1 MRVGLISFHSFYQP
15 GGVKRHVLGL
25 KEEFKKRGIYSKIIA
40 PRRNWLED
48 YGKDVILLGTSFPLS
63 FSGGQS
69 DFNINFNPLAID
81 RVLKKEKFDVLHF
94 HNFGF
99 PSTWQ
104 ILEKSES
111 LNILTF
117 HANIGGSKFLK
128 RFPIFLYLLNKI
140 VQWKIDGII
149 GVASLNLKVFKDF
162 KGPKVVV
169 PNGIDLEEFNPRVPK
184 LKKFC
189 DGKINILFVGR
200 IEERKGLIYLLK
212 AFKILTRKFSNTEL
226 PSPSSHLWERGGRR
240 GRSLLRPKEARGKK
254 RMKSSS
260 PLRLIIVGEGELKE
274 YCQNYVKE
282 NNLKEVCFE
291 GQITGPKLPS
301 YYRTCDIYCS
311 PAIYGESFGIV
322 LIEAMASSVP
332 VVAFANEG
340 YKRVLEKGKGKRF
353 LVRPKDYKTLAK
365 KLEILIKNPKIRKE
379 MGEWGIREAKKYSW
393 PKIADQVLD
402 FYQLCLRE
410 KGERKKAGSFFLGK
424 SFKKIFSKI
433 YNKNILN
440 WLKKLKI

>member
-1 MRVGLISFHSFYQP
+1 MRVGLISFHSFFQP

-25 KEEFKKRGIYSKIIA
+25 QEEFKKRGIYSKIIA
-40 PRRNWLED
+40 PRRNRLEN

-69 DFNINFNPLAID
+69 DFDINFNPLAID
-81 RVLKKEKFDVLHF
+81 RVLQKEKFDVLHF

-162 KGPKVVV
+162 KGPKVVI
-169 PNGIDLEEFNPRVPK
+169 PNGIDLEEFNPRVSK

-200 IEERKGLIYLLK
+200 IEKRKGLIYLLK
-212 AFKILTRKFSNTEL
+212 AFKILTRKFSN
-226 PSPSSHLWERGGRR
+226 
-240 GRSLLRPKEARGKK
+240 
-254 RMKSSS
+254 
-260 PLRLIIVGEGELKE
+260 LRLIIVGEGELKG

-291 GQITGPKLPS
+291 EQITGSRLPS
-301 YYRTCDIYCS
+301 YYRTCDVYCS

-322 LIEAMASSVP
+322 LIEAMASSIP

-340 YKRVLEKGKGKRF
+340 YQQVLKGKGSKF
-353 LVRPKDYKTLAK
+353 LVKPQDYKTLAK
-365 KLEILIKNPKIRKE
+365 KLENLIKSEKLRKE
-379 MGEWGIREAKKYSW
+379 MGEWGQAEAQKYSW
-393 PKIADQVLD
+393 PKITEKILD
-402 FYQLCLRE
+402 FYEFCRKE
-410 KGERKKAGSFFLGK
+410 KQKRKVK
-424 SFKKIFSKI
+424 SFAIDKILNKM
-433 YNKNILN
+433 YYKNILN
-440 WLKKLKI
+440 WLKWPK

>member
-1 MRVGLISFHSFYQP
+1 MRVGLISFHSFFQP

-40 PRRNWLED
+40 PRRNRLED

-69 DFNINFNPLAID
+69 DFDINFNPLAID
-81 RVLKKEKFDVLHF
+81 RVLQKEKFDVLHF

-117 HANIGGSKFLK
+117 HANIEGSKFLK

-162 KGPKVVV
+162 KGPKVVI
-169 PNGIDLEEFNPRVPK
+169 PNGIDLEEFNPRVSK

-200 IEERKGLIYLLK
+200 IEKRKGLIYLLK
-212 AFKILTRKFSNTEL
+212 AFKILTRKFSN
-226 PSPSSHLWERGGRR
+226 
-240 GRSLLRPKEARGKK
+240 
-254 RMKSSS
+254 
-260 PLRLIIVGEGELKE
+260 LRLIIVGEGELKG

-291 GQITGPKLPS
+291 EQITGSRLPS
-301 YYRTCDIYCS
+301 YYRTCDVYCS

-322 LIEAMASSVP
+322 LIEAMASSIP

-340 YKRVLEKGKGKRF
+340 YQQVLKGKGSKF
-353 LVRPKDYKTLAK
+353 LVKPRDYKTLAE
-365 KLEILIKNPKIRKE
+365 KLEILIKNPQLRKE
-379 MGEWGIREAKKYSW
+379 MGEWGQTEAQKYSW
-393 PKIADQVLD
+393 PRIADRVLD
-402 FYQLCLRE
+402 FYELCQ
-410 KGERKKAGSFFLGK
+410 KKKQKRQKFTLDKFLK
-424 SFKKIFSKI
+424 KI
-433 YNKNILN
+433 YNKNILS
-440 WLKKLKI
+440 WLKKPI

>member
-1 MRVGLISFHSFYQP
+1 MRVGLISFHSFFQP

-25 KEEFKKRGIYSKIIA
+25 QEEFKKRGIYSKIIA
-40 PRRNWLED
+40 PRRNRLEN

-69 DFNINFNPLAID
+69 DFDINFNPLAID
-81 RVLKKEKFDVLHF
+81 RVLQKEKFDVLHF

-162 KGPKVVV
+162 KGPKVVI
-169 PNGIDLEEFNPRVPK
+169 PNGIDLEEFNPRVSK

-200 IEERKGLIYLLK
+200 IEKRKGLIYLLK
-212 AFKILTRKFSNTEL
+212 AFKILTRKFSN
-226 PSPSSHLWERGGRR
+226 
-240 GRSLLRPKEARGKK
+240 
-254 RMKSSS
+254 
-260 PLRLIIVGEGELKE
+260 LRLIIVGEGELKE

-322 LIEAMASSVP
+322 LIEAMASNVP

-340 YKRVLEKGKGKRF
+340 YQQVLKGKGSKF
-353 LVRPKDYKTLAK
+353 LVKPRDYKTLAE
-365 KLEILIKNPKIRKE
+365 KLEILIKNPQLRKE
-379 MGEWGIREAKKYSW
+379 MGEWGQTEAQKYSW
-393 PKIADQVLD
+393 PRIADRVLD
-402 FYQLCLRE
+402 FYELCQ
-410 KGERKKAGSFFLGK
+410 KKKQKRQKFTLDKFLK
-424 SFKKIFSKI
+424 KI
-433 YNKNILN
+433 YNKNILS
-440 WLKKLKI
+440 WLKKPI

>member
-1 MRVGLISFHSFYQP
+1 MRIGLISFHSFFQP

-25 KEEFKKRGIYSKIIA
+25 QKEFKKRGIYSKIIA
-40 PRRNWLED
+40 PRRNRLED

-69 DFNINFNPLAID
+69 DFDINFNPLAID
-81 RVLKKEKFDVLHF
+81 RVLQKEKFDVLHF

-169 PNGIDLEEFNPRVPK
+169 PNGIDLEEFNPRIPK

-200 IEERKGLIYLLK
+200 MEERKGLIYLLK
-212 AFKILTRKFSNTEL
+212 AFKILTRKFCN
-226 PSPSSHLWERGGRR
+226 
-240 GRSLLRPKEARGKK
+240 
-254 RMKSSS
+254 
-260 PLRLIIVGEGELKE
+260 LRLIIVGEGELKE

-291 GQITGPKLPS
+291 GQIAGPKLPS

-353 LVRPKDYKTLAK
+353 LVGPKDYKTLAK
-365 KLEILIKNPKIRKE
+365 KLEILIKNPKLRKE
-379 MGEWGIREAKKYSW
+379 MGEWGIKEAKKYSW
-393 PKIADQVLD
+393 SKIANRVLD
-402 FYQLCLRE
+402 FYELCQ
-410 KGERKKAGSFFLGK
+410 KKKQKRKKFTLDKFLK
-424 SFKKIFSKI
+424 KI
-433 YNKNILN
+433 YNKNILS
-440 WLKKLKI
+440 WLKKPI

>member
-40 PRRNWLED
+40 PRRNRLED

-69 DFNINFNPLAID
+69 DFDINFNPLAID
-81 RVLKKEKFDVLHF
+81 RVLQKEKFDVLHF

-117 HANIGGSKFLK
+117 HSNIGGSKFLK

-162 KGPKVVV
+162 KGPKVVI
-169 PNGIDLEEFNPRVPK
+169 PNGIDLEEFNPLIPK

-212 AFKILTRKFSNTEL
+212 AFKILTRKFSN
-226 PSPSSHLWERGGRR
+226 
-240 GRSLLRPKEARGKK
+240 
-254 RMKSSS
+254 
-260 PLRLIIVGEGELKE
+260 LRLIIVGEGEFKE

-291 GQITGPKLPS
+291 GQIAGPKLPS

-322 LIEAMASSVP
+322 LIEAMASSIP

-365 KLEILIKNPKIRKE
+365 KLEILIKNPKLRKE
-379 MGEWGIREAKKYSW
+379 MGEWGRIEAQNYSW
-393 PKIADQVLD
+393 SKITNRVLD
-402 FYQLCLRE
+402 FYELCQ
-410 KGERKKAGSFFLGK
+410 KRKQKRQKFTLDKFLK
-424 SFKKIFSKI
+424 KI
-433 YNKNILN
+433 YNKNILS
-440 WLKKLKI
+440 WLKKPI